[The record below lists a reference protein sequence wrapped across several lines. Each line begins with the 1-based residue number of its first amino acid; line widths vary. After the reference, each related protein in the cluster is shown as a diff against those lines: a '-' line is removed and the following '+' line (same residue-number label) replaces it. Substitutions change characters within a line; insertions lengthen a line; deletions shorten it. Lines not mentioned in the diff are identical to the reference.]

1 MSMKIQRG
9 ISMIEVV
16 VTIAI
21 MGILMAA
28 AMPSLGD
35 WLRNSKVR
43 NTAESIQNG
52 LQLARME
59 AVRRNRPV
67 SFSLVSSLANT
78 CALSATSGSWVVS
91 GDGNPAGQCG
101 AANSTT
107 VAPQMA
113 AKGSVSDGGGASV
126 AGWNAANTAATTATF
141 NGFGMLTG
149 ASSLRRIEITRSD
162 GGFPRRV
169 EITTGGVSRL
179 CDPMLSITSGDTR
192 ACTQ

>member
-1 MSMKIQRG
+1 MTMKFQRG

-28 AMPSLGD
+28 AMPSVGD
-35 WLRNSKVR
+35 WLRNAKVR

-67 SFSLVSSLANT
+67 SFNLVSSLTNT

-91 GDGNPAGQCG
+91 GDANPAGQC
-101 AANSTT
+101 AADNSTT

-113 AKGSVSDGGGASV
+113 AKGALTDGGAATV
-126 AGWNAANTAATTATF
+126 AGWNAANAAATTATF
-141 NGFGMLTG
+141 NGFGMLAG

-162 GGFPRRV
+162 GGHPLRV

-179 CDPMLSITSGDTR
+179 CDPNLIINTGDTR